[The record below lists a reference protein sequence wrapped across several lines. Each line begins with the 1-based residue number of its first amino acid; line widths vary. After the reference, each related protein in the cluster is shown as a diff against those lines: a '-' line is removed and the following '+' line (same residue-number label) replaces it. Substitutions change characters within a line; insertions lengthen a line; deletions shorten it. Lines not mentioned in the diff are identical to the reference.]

1 MRISKQKA
9 AENRDRVVASAAR
22 LFRERGFEGVSVAE
36 LMASA
41 GLTHG
46 GFYNHFEAKA
56 EVEAAALHHVF
67 EASAARIRAVAAEP
81 DDKIRARALAD
92 YCAAYVSP
100 KARDADA
107 AACPMV
113 AFAADVSRQEER
125 VRCVYADGLRAYLEA
140 FANAGATQRDQAIL
154 RFASLV
160 GALTLARS
168 VAASDPDLS
177 NEILSAAQKA

>member
-1 MRISKQKA
+1 VRISKQKA

-22 LFRERGFEGVSVAE
+22 LFRERGFDGVSVAE

-56 EVEAAALHHVF
+56 EVQAAALAHIF
-67 EASAARIRAVAAEP
+67 EASVARIKAVAAEP
-81 DDKIRARALAD
+81 DGERARAFAD
-92 YCAAYVSP
+92 YCASYVSP
-100 KARDADA
+100 RARDAHA

-113 AFAADVSRQEER
+113 AFAADVSRQADA
-125 VRCVYADGLRAYLEA
+125 VRSVYAEGLRAYLVA
-140 FANAGATQRDQAIL
+140 FAAAGETERADAIR

-177 NEILSAAQKA
+177 DEILAAAQKP